1 MARQISVR
9 NVPEELSRRLEALSR
24 ERGMSVN
31 STVIALLEEAV
42 GIEGRRKRLARYATW
57 REEDLETFTKNL
69 ADQRVIDPKLW
80 R

>member
-42 GIEGRRKRLARYATW
+42 GIEGRRTRLARYATW
-57 REEDLETFTKNL
+57 GDEDLDAFTKNL
-69 ADQRVIDPKLW
+69 ADQRVVDPKLW

>member
-57 REEDLETFTKNL
+57 GVEDLETFARNL
-69 ADQRVIDPKLW
+69 ADQRVVDPKLW
-80 R
+80 G